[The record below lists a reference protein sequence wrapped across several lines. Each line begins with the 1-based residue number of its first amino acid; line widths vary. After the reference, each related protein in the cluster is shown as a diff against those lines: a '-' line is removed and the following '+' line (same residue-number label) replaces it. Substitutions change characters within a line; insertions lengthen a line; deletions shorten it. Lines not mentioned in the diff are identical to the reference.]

1 MAFNLCLRTTL
12 AAMAVFAT
20 TIAGASI
27 ASRASEPLNVIAS
40 TGIIADAAKQVGGER
55 ATVKALIAVNVDPHS
70 YRQTR
75 SDIVALSKADLI
87 LWNGL
92 ELEEQLED
100 LMEDMAK
107 QKTVVAVAEQLPKS
121 QLLETVEE
129 KGLHDHGHDHGHSH
143 GAEDPHVWMSP
154 RVWSRVVE
162 VIRDAMIKAQP
173 ASADIFKSN
182 AENYLK
188 ELTKLDSYAKKVLSS
203 VPEQSRALITSHD
216 AFSYLGAAYGYKVVG
231 IQGISTLNEPGLK
244 RIADV
249 AKMLAD
255 NKVRSIFVETSV
267 AEDNVRAVIEGAAA
281 LGQKVE
287 LGGSLFSGAMGEPGT
302 YEGTYIG
309 MMDHNVTLIARA
321 LGGTAPVKG
330 MDGKLSL
337 LAG

>member
-12 AAMAVFAT
+12 AAMAVFST

-40 TGIIADAAKQVGGER
+40 TSIIADAAKQVGGER

-100 LMEDMAK
+100 LMQDMAK

-121 QLLETVEE
+121 QLLKAVEK

-188 ELTKLDSYAKKVLSS
+188 ELAKLDSYAKKVLSS

-216 AFSYLGAAYGYKVVG
+216 AFSYFGAAYGYRVVG
-231 IQGISTLNEPGLK
+231 IQGISTANEPGLK

-255 NKVRSIFVETSV
+255 NKIRSIFVETSV

-287 LGGSLFSGAMGEPGT
+287 LGGLLFSGAMGEPGT

-309 MMDHNVTLIARA
+309 MMDHNVTLVARA